1 MTSALPQLN
10 RLSVAARLGFSVLII
25 TLLAGYFVAGV
36 HLLWHYENRD
46 GVQGISQDDITAAY
60 HGISQEPVLRA
71 ALDRGHPADLPP
83 AERDALIAWLSSSTM
98 SRDYENF
105 ELGDN
110 APVEIIDRSCLSCH
124 ARSSTEGDGIGQR
137 VPLEFFDDITR
148 VAIAREVFPN
158 SRQIVAASIHAHA
171 PSMSVIMMVLAIM
184 AFCTPAPRRLT
195 GMVLFIGAIGL
206 AMDFAGQ
213 WLARDIAQMSWAVT
227 IGGAASA
234 AATTILALLSFIG
247 LWLPG
252 RTRG

>member
-1 MTSALPQLN
+1 MTTAMPQLN
-10 RLSVAARLGFSVLII
+10 RLGVAARLGFSVLII
-25 TLLAGYFVAGV
+25 TLLAGYLVSGV

-60 HGISQEPVLRA
+60 HGIKQEPVLRA
-71 ALDRGHPADLPP
+71 ALERGHPEDLPA

-184 AFCTPAPRRLT
+184 AFGTPAPRRLT
-195 GMVLFIGAIGL
+195 GIVLLIGAIGL

-213 WLARDIAQMSWAVT
+213 WLARDIAALSWAVT
-227 IGGAASA
+227 LGGALSA
-234 AATTILALLSFIG
+234 GATTILALLTLVG

-252 RTRG
+252 RSPD